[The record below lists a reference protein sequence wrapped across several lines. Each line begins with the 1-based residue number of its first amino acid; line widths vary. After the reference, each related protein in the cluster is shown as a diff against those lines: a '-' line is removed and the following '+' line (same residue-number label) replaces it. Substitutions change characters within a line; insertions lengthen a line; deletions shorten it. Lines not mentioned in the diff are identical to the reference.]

1 MHNCILKKELP
12 RYQIIEI
19 NIIKINEMKKYFI
32 ILFLLFAFCGDS
44 SDQLEQSEALSSD
57 TTESTVTTEEEST
70 TTTEIVQLDSF
81 EGTVYEIQKDGSKV
95 GYLAPKQFLNSGLET
110 VEGITSE
117 IVGEFT
123 LELAECD
130 QSDSCLYITN
140 LLIRVDISTL
150 KSNNSIRDSAI
161 KSQWLESKLFP
172 EVIFKIDELVIP
184 NKNFDSK
191 VEDTIVGKLSIRE
204 IELDT
209 PFSITASLVGDE
221 IRIQGFSEIDT
232 TWFGFDAP
240 TKFNAWEVLN
250 PIGLTVDLVAKQK

>member
-1 MHNCILKKELP
+1 
-12 RYQIIEI
+12 
-19 NIIKINEMKKYFI
+19 MKKYFI
-32 ILFLLFAFCGDS
+32 VLFLLFAFCGDNS
-44 SDQLEQSEALSSD
+44 EQTSQPEAISTD
-57 TTESTVTTEEEST
+57 TTEATITAEKEST

-81 EGTVYEIQKDGSKV
+81 EGTVYEILKDKSKV

-110 VEGITSE
+110 VEGVTSE
-117 IVGEFT
+117 IIGEFT
-123 LELAECD
+123 LELSECD

-209 PFSITASLVGDE
+209 PFSISASLIDDE
-221 IRIQGFSEIDT
+221 IRIQGFTEIDT

>member
-1 MHNCILKKELP
+1 
-12 RYQIIEI
+12 
-19 NIIKINEMKKYFI
+19 MKKYFI
-32 ILFLLFAFCGDS
+32 VLLTLFTFCGDNS
-44 SDQLEQSEALSSD
+44 EQTPQPEAISTE
-57 TTESTVTTEEEST
+57 TTELIVAVGEEST

-81 EGTVYEIQKDGSKV
+81 EGTVYEIVKEKSKV

-110 VEGITSE
+110 IEGVTSE
-117 IVGEFT
+117 IIGEFT
-123 LELAECD
+123 LELSECD

-172 EVIFKIDELVIP
+172 EAVFKINELVIP